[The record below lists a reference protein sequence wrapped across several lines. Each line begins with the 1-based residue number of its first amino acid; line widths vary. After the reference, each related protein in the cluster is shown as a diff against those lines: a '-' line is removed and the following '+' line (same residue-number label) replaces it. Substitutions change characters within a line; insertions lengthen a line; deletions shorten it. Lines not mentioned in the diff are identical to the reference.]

1 MTTTSFDPTLNAF
14 YGDVNL
20 DGQVDLADAV
30 LLNKAIAKAVELN
43 AQAHENADC
52 EYNHVIDANDSMALL
67 KFLVH
72 LQDNIGPER
81 TID

>member
-30 LLNKAIAKAVELN
+30 LLNKAISGAVELGTKQRIN
-43 AQAHENADC
+43 AECYADG
-52 EYNHVIDANDSMALL
+52 VVTVDDSMTLL
-67 KFLVH
+67 QFLVH
-72 LQDNIGPER
+72 LRNSLPVQPS
-81 TID
+81 